1 MNDIPSSEITPEPL
15 FRSRR
20 QFMRSAAA
28 LIGST
33 ALLSAC
39 GIETS
44 PAGSSQPGGTPG
56 TAGPVSG
63 KTDELGDK
71 LTDYAAVTGYNN
83 YYEFTT
89 DKEGVADLAKNFKIT
104 PWTVAV
110 GGLVNKP
117 QTFAIEDLLKQF
129 PQA

>member
-1 MNDIPSSEITPEPL
+1 MNDIPSSEITSERL

-28 LIGST
+28 LVGGA

-39 GIETS
+39 GTEAA
-44 PAGSSQPGGTPG
+44 PAASSQPDATSA
-56 TAGPVSG
+56 AGPVKG
-63 KTDELGDK
+63 ATDELGDK
-71 LTDYAAVTGYNN
+71 LTDYDAVVGYNN

-89 DKEGVADLAKNFKIT
+89 DKEGVAGLAKDFKT
-104 PWTVAV
+104 APWTVAV

-117 QTFAIEDLLKQF
+117 QTFAIEDLLK
-129 PQA
+129 